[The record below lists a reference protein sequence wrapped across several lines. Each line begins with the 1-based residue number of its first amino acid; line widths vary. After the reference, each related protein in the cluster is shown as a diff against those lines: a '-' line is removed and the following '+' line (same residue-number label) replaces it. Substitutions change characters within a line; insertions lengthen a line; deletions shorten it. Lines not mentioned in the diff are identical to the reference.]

1 MPDQFW
7 DLTMRDFREM
17 QKGYLQRL
25 EDEQMH
31 HWDLLRT
38 MATYVLQPHLKKGKG
53 LKPTDILKL
62 PFDKEKKRM
71 ENLETRRK
79 KGQFVVKKREL
90 LAKQKGKKSPSSKL
104 DVFNKRKN

>member
-7 DLTMRDFREM
+7 DLTMRDFRVM

-38 MATYVLQPHLKKGKG
+38 MATYVLQPHLKNGR
-53 LKPTDILKL
+53 LRNE
-62 PFDKEKKRM
+62 EKKR
-71 ENLETRRK
+71 
-79 KGQFVVKKREL
+79 
-90 LAKQKGKKSPSSKL
+90 AICGKKERTACKA
-104 DVFNKRKN
+104 KRQKVPI